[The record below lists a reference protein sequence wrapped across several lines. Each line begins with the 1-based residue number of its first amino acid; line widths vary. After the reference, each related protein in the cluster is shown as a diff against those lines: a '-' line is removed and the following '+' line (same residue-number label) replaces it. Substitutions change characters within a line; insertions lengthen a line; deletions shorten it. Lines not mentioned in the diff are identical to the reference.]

1 MLNLGVSADEALL
14 GDLTELGI
22 CVVKQLFN
30 FVLIS
35 LLVEETRLLSRETGG
50 VNQVF
55 CPLKILWS

>member
-1 MLNLGVSADEALL
+1 MLNLGVSTDEALL
-14 GDLTELGI
+14 SDLTELGI

-35 LLVEETRLLSRETGG
+35 LLVEETRLLGRETGG